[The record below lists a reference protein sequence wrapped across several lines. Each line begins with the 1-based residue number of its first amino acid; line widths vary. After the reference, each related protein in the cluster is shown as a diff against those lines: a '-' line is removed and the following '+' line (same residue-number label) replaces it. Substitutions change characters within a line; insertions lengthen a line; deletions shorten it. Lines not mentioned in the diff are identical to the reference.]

1 VGADGHKEGRPCL
14 GGGRGMRSVWI
25 RVHSSNWMVVLI
37 AEFASGRCLISLK
50 DRVYWGSIDPH

>member
-1 VGADGHKEGRPCL
+1 
-14 GGGRGMRSVWI
+14 MRSVWI